1 MPWAFSRTLRSVTTM
16 STSDPQLDEAT
27 VLQTKAADAA
37 ALPDVVTLTQMANA
51 IFRALPGQDVAI
63 PASPEPHVPIA
74 PTTPTVSGS
83 NSYLPQFGYPAPSLP
98 ALPSYDKL
106 PNEADFARLS
116 GSGVPVNFPVEAT
129 SFTGTPSLSQ
139 ITRLSPRPPLYPPKP
154 VSRRQPVRSY
164 PYRHLACR
172 CPPLN
177 LPSPLSRLL
186 SLTFRHSRR
195 SQTTTLQGQ

>member
-63 PASPEPHVPIA
+63 PASPEPGVPIA

-129 SFTGTPSLSQ
+129 SFTGTPSLSPYNAP
-139 ITRLSPRPPLYPPKP
+139 IPAAHSVPPQASFP
-154 VSRRQPVRSY
+154 
-164 PYRHLACR
+164 
-172 CPPLN
+172 
-177 LPSPLSRLL
+177 
-186 SLTFRHSRR
+186 
-195 SQTTTLQGQ
+195 QTTGSQLPISPFSLPLPAFELPFPTFEASLPNIPS